1 MAQVTKHDSE
11 EEREGDNSENSRVY
25 FFMHGDTISIDDL
38 LENFSK
44 FIRFDI
50 SGRFYGVVFEPLKV
64 SRPESSKVSSEL
76 LLFLARA
83 PEIPY
88 VHSFALLHQINAVI
102 DGLFLGNKPFV
113 DLQTTGALLTPSV
126 SWDLTYLYKV
136 VLQLLFGCH
145 SQMFRFLNV
154 SFDLLNLLINLIK
167 RRQIKSLTHK

>member
-1 MAQVTKHDSE
+1 VAQVTKHDSE
-11 EEREGDNSENSRVY
+11 EEREGDNCEDCGVY

-50 SGRFYGVVFEPLKV
+50 SGRFYGVVFEPLKI

-76 LLFLARA
+76 LLFLDRG

-102 DGLFLGNKPFV
+102 DGLFLSNKPFV
-113 DLQTTGALLTPSV
+113 YLKTTCALLTSSV
-126 SWDLTYLYKV
+126 SWDLTYLYKI
-136 VLQLLFGCH
+136 VLELLFGCH

-167 RRQIKSLTHK
+167 RRQIKSLTIK